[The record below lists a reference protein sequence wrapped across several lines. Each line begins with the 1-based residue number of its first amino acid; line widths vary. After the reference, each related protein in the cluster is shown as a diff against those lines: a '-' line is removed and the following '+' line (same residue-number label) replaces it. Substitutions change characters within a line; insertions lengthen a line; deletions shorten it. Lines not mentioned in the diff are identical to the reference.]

1 MMRAIDDEDLVIGLR
16 KRAANPM
23 VDKSTAQYLVL
34 AAERLE
40 SLTAGANRR
49 KRKGPRPTRR
59 KEPGAVWRKN
69 GCDTSWKD
77 LL

>member
-1 MMRAIDDEDLVIGLR
+1 MIEDEDLVIGLR

-23 VDKSTAQYLVL
+23 VDKSTARYLVL

-40 SLTAGANRR
+40 SLTAGADRR
-49 KRKGPRPTRR
+49 KRKGPRASGRA
-59 KEPGAVWRKN
+59 EPGAVWRKN

-77 LL
+77 RL

>member
-1 MMRAIDDEDLVIGLR
+1 MRAIDDEDLVVGLR

-49 KRKGPRPTRR
+49 KRRGPRASRR
-59 KEPGAVWRKN
+59 TEPGAVWRKN
-69 GCDTSWKD
+69 GCDASWKD